1 MPMFPFFPNNNMN
14 MNNNMF
20 MNNMNMNNNMLMN
33 NMNMNNI
40 NNNMNF
46 QQFGGNSN
54 WKQGYSTNNNISNQ
68 IPVNNTY
75 NCLFKTSNGKIFTLL
90 FNSGRTIAD
99 LILTF
104 FKKIDQEDLYKKGG
118 ITFIYNT
125 EKLSYNSQ
133 ANVENVFKVTGT
145 PIIMVIDVNNLIGA

>member
-54 WKQGYSTNNNISNQ
+54 WKQGYSTSNDVSNQ

-75 NCLFKTSNGKIFTLL
+75 NCVFKTSNGKIFTLL

-133 ANVENVFKVTGT
+133 ANVENVFKVNGT

>member
-33 NMNMNNI
+33 NKYMNNI